1 MFFEIRSK
9 SRLKMW
15 TIFYGASKLFAIEA
29 CDSLLTV
36 KPCDQ
41 GDRSHAAECETE
53 RSASCRTSIARVLQI
68 QSFAH
73 GVTTLTRM
81 WTTIA
86 CPLMKTLLGENAKS
100 ADSLLRW

>member
-1 MFFEIRSK
+1 MLFEIRSK

-15 TIFYGASKLFAIEA
+15 TDFLRRHKLFAIEA
-29 CDSLLTV
+29 CDSLLTA

-41 GDRSHAAECETE
+41 GDHSHTAECETE
-53 RSASCRTSIARVLQI
+53 RSASCRTNIARVLQI

-81 WTTIA
+81 WTTIPA
-86 CPLMKTLLGENAKS
+86 H
-100 ADSLLRW
+100 